1 MKRALPFVGVVA
13 TLVACGSTPSPGVE
27 SDAGAPPSDGGT
39 VVLPDGAVVVVPP
52 GGDAGPLPTTD
63 GGALEA
69 FPYRSYPMPT
79 ENPGGLS
86 AFVEAPAGNPAKAV
100 VVVLHG
106 CTQRAQ
112 DMARAGFSDAA
123 KAYGFVAVYPEQS
136 TSNDAT
142 TCFRWYTKDHAARGK
157 GELASI
163 AALANDAKARFGA
176 TRVFVAGLS
185 AGGAM
190 AAAALAAYPE
200 VFEAASLQAGIAYGC
215 ATSALEGYTCS
226 SSPKSLSAQAWG
238 DLVRAAATPSADVR
252 VQIWQGDADPVVKP
266 QNADALVLQWTNVAG
281 IDATPDAETR
291 DGAVSTK
298 AFHDGSGKARVELDL
313 VAGMAHGT
321 PMTTRGSDAPCGSPG
336 AYAIDAGTCAA
347 RGAARFFGLTKL
359 P

>member
-1 MKRALPFVGVVA
+1 MKRALPFFAVVA
-13 TLVACGSTPSPGVE
+13 TLVACGSTSTPRVE
-27 SDAGAPPSDGGT
+27 DDASTPAADGGAI
-39 VVLPDGAVVVVPP
+39 VLPDGAVVVPP
-52 GGDAGPLPTTD
+52 PGDAGPLPTTD

-69 FPYRSYPMPT
+69 FSYRTYPMPS

-106 CTQRAQ
+106 CTQRAA

-136 TSNDAT
+136 TTNDAT
-142 TCFRWYTKDHAARGK
+142 TCFRWYTRDHAARGK

-176 TRVFVAGLS
+176 TQVFVAGLS

-190 AAAALAAYPE
+190 AAAALSAYPE
-200 VFEAASLQAGIAYGC
+200 VFDAASLQAGIPYGC
-215 ATSALEGYTCS
+215 ATSALEGYSCS
-226 SSPKSLSAQAWG
+226 STPKTLSAQAWG
-238 DLVRAAATPSADVR
+238 DLVRAAATPGANVR
-252 VQIWQGDADPVVKP
+252 VQIWQGDVDPVVKP
-266 QNADALVLQWTNVAG
+266 QNADSLVLQWTNVAG

-298 AFHDGSGKARVELDL
+298 AFHDGAGKTRVELDV
-313 VAGMAHGT
+313 VAGMGHGT
-321 PMTTRGSDAPCGSPG
+321 PMATRGTDAPCGSPA
-336 AYAIDAGTCAA
+336 AYALDVGACAA

-359 P
+359 